1 YNEALQN
8 ELRAVR
14 PSAVSSLSPE
24 QASQTYTL
32 KEIVLGRQT
41 GGLDDDGKPGDEAL
55 QVGLEPR
62 DPDGH
67 AIKAPGS
74 VRVEALQV
82 SPEGLKTPLCFW
94 DIPAAQLRRTWRSGL
109 FSTGYYLVLPW
120 KVEPTS
126 SKLRITARFTLAD
139 GRVFEADKDVS
150 IRLPPEGLR
159 KSGPIL
165 VMPENGVIVLPPETA
180 VPLPP
185 PRPVPPEKSDDQSA
199 ANRPLETTGALKP
212 ASWQRSATIP

>member
-1 YNEALQN
+1 MRWPVAVLMCGTAFLPCLGCRSCDLVEAELRTKERELREAKDELFKAELYNEALQN

-55 QVGLEPR
+55 QVVLEPR

-82 SPEGLKTPLCFW
+82 SPEGLK
-94 DIPAAQLRRTWRSGL
+94 
-109 FSTGYYLVLPW
+109 
-120 KVEPTS
+120 
-126 SKLRITARFTLAD
+126 
-139 GRVFEADKDVS
+139 
-150 IRLPPEGLR
+150 
-159 KSGPIL
+159 
-165 VMPENGVIVLPPETA
+165 
-180 VPLPP
+180 
-185 PRPVPPEKSDDQSA
+185 
-199 ANRPLETTGALKP
+199 
-212 ASWQRSATIP
+212 